1 MCEEQMEINRLMCGN
16 TAHSCKADCIKLAI
30 QALEK
35 QVPKK
40 MIKTPH
46 AHIDLTLMYRCPSC
60 DTEYNRFYE
69 NKKYCME
76 CGQKLDW
83 SDTNE

>member
-1 MCEEQMEINRLMCGN
+1 MTEEQMAINRLMCGN
-16 TAHSCKADCIKLAI
+16 TAHSCKADYIKLAI
-30 QALEK
+30 RALEK

-46 AHIDLTLMYRCPSC
+46 AHIDLTLMYRCPCC

-69 NKKYCME
+69 NKK
-76 CGQKLDW
+76 
-83 SDTNE
+83 